1 MALVG
6 ALLRL
11 GAAGVFALVGEKDE
25 AYRQLGKAEEAAM
38 RPPLHGLL
46 DD

>member
-25 AYRQLGKAEEAAM
+25 ALRQLGKAEEAAM
-38 RPPLHGLL
+38 KPPLLGLL